1 MSGDDELRRQ
11 LRTAQ
16 KRSLEDRRQREAAE
30 ERALQFE
37 ERALEERRQR
47 EAEERERRLTLADY
61 LHSYHTSD
69 ELPEVKAVGTS
80 ATRSRS
86 HARNAA
92 GRLCPRHIVPW
103 KDFPNEI
110 SKVYDKLS
118 MSKNFFHDRIL
129 PTLPPLQGL
138 ELVRCEVHLR
148 QRQQAVVID
157 AVDVLLEKVCED
169 PRLRETF
176 DIAAG
181 GRVSFDDY
189 EKMHPHVTLREKPK
203 TDSTFNRYCQSCDY
217 RASGVDE
224 NSRLVLLVLYESPC
238 QLPPA
243 QMAMG
248 LDGENVIELGRSHVT
263 NESHQ
268 TADSITLES
277 RRLAAAVITQLFQA
291 MIRRKVRFGYVDT
304 GEVKLFLRIGED
316 PSRVEY
322 FLAVPSRDVEV
333 EGDAEPRLQLTS
345 VAQVFA
351 FTLLALQS
359 PIPDKNW
366 KDASQ
371 MLGTWDD
378 ACDVSLSETPEPV
391 GQKQCHQR
399 QGATKDNEFH
409 RHSSVSKKQG
419 QTCRPQQGVRGKK
432 DNDNDGPPPGKGWMQ
447 MPPRSPSKEI
457 TRNTTSY
464 EAKRGQMGIEC
475 GPLQSGTSGAP
486 WIANY
491 NPATGRGDVLGDI
504 GGWHTG
510 GCDDYETLFNRAARG
525 GQGDDVE
532 GGAPENCGAAFNN
545 KIGKTRVGFPK
556 VLGLPKVIKGI

>member
-1 MSGDDELRRQ
+1 MSGDDIDELRRQ

-16 KRSLEDRRQREAAE
+16 EHSLEDRRQREAAE
-30 ERALQFE
+30 G
-37 ERALEERRQR
+37 RALEERRRR

-61 LHSYHTSD
+61 LHSCHTSD

-92 GRLCPRHIVPW
+92 GRLCPRHIIPW

-118 MSKNFFHDRIL
+118 MSESFFHDRIL
-129 PTLPPLQGL
+129 PSLPPLQGL
-138 ELVRCEVHLR
+138 ELVGCELHLR

-181 GRVSFDDY
+181 GRVSFDDF
-189 EKMHPHVTLREKPK
+189 EKKHPNVTLREKPK
-203 TDSTFNRYCQSCDY
+203 TDSSFTRYCQTCDY

-224 NSRLVLLVLYESPC
+224 KSRLVLLVLYEPPC
-238 QLPPA
+238 QLTPA

-291 MIRRKVRFGYVDT
+291 MIRSKVRFGYVDT

-322 FLAVPSRDVEV
+322 FLAVPSRDVKV
-333 EGDAEPRLQLTS
+333 KGDAEPRLQLTS

-371 MLGTWDD
+371 MLGKWDK
-378 ACDVSLSETPEPV
+378 ACDVSLPETPEP
-391 GQKQCHQR
+391 
-399 QGATKDNEFH
+399 
-409 RHSSVSKKQG
+409 
-419 QTCRPQQGVRGKK
+419 
-432 DNDNDGPPPGKGWMQ
+432 
-447 MPPRSPSKEI
+447 
-457 TRNTTSY
+457 
-464 EAKRGQMGIEC
+464 
-475 GPLQSGTSGAP
+475 SGTSGAP

-491 NPATGRGDVLGDI
+491 NPATLRGDVIGDI
-504 GGWHTG
+504 GGWYTG

-545 KIGKTRVGFPK
+545 KVKIEKTRVGFPK
-556 VLGLPKVIKGI
+556 ILGLPKVIKDI